1 MKDLT
6 LFQTESDL
14 HQKSDIGMY
23 YCGKRIKTLNHTYGP
38 EIRNYYLFVL
48 INEGRATFFHKSG
61 EMKLKNHDMLV
72 MCPGERI
79 HYVANTPWSIQW
91 VGIYG
96 QTVENYMREIS
107 VNGDNPII
115 HIENYHEMSQVLE
128 ELYQTSKSR
137 TAYSR
142 CKQVELLYKFFSILL
157 EKNQEQ
163 SNYDV
168 ADSVKT
174 IIDYN
179 FGREITLQE
188 ISDTLHLNSAYLSR
202 KFMQKYGIAPK
213 DYLIEKRI
221 AHAKRLLRESD
232 ASVMEIS
239 ASVGYVDQFYFSRI
253 FKKKEGIPPL
263 AYRKKSNK

>member
-1 MKDLT
+1 M
-6 LFQTESDL
+6 
-14 HQKSDIGMY
+14 
-23 YCGKRIKTLNHTYGP
+23 
-38 EIRNYYLFVL
+38 
-48 INEGRATFFHKSG
+48 
-61 EMKLKNHDMLV
+61 
-72 MCPGERI
+72 
-79 HYVANTPWSIQW
+79 
-91 VGIYG
+91 
-96 QTVENYMREIS
+96 
-107 VNGDNPII
+107 
-115 HIENYHEMSQVLE
+115 
-128 ELYQTSKSR
+128 
-137 TAYSR
+137 
-142 CKQVELLYKFFSILL
+142 
-157 EKNQEQ
+157 Q